1 LSLAVAGVGQE
12 TVAVAVLA
20 ATEVPYLVKTQVAVH
35 PLNQR

>member
-1 LSLAVAGVGQE
+1 LLQAV
-12 TVAVAVLA
+12 VAAVVKEVLVVALA